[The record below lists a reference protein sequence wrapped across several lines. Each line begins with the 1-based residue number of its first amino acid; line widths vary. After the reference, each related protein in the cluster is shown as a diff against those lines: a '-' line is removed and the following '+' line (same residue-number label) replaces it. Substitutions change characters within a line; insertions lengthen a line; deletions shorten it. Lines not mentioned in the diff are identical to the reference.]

1 MEEKTY
7 ETLKEF
13 ERNSSYLVS
22 FDTITLDFYNRFKKI
37 MINIGSDQVVQR
49 YVRALHSLSL
59 EQNKEDKIKKD
70 LSLINTLIE
79 KNKEFKKIIFSPLV
93 TPKKHQEILKLVSKI
108 LKMDQ
113 VTENFLFLLAFNK
126 RLILLEKILE
136 FYNEM
141 SSKDK
146 DIIKIDIILPNRI
159 LKKDIAA
166 IQNKLKSGV
175 KKKSEINFIEDK
187 NIISGFIVKLG
198 STMIDFSIKSKLDKI
213 INSLR

>member
-1 MEEKTY
+1 
-7 ETLKEF
+7 
-13 ERNSSYLVS
+13 
-22 FDTITLDFYNRFKKI
+22 

-136 FYNEM
+136 FYNEI

-146 DIIKIDIILPNRI
+146 DTIKIDIILPNRI
-159 LKKDIAA
+159 LKEDISA
-166 IQNKLKSGV
+166 IQNKLKSEV
-175 KKKSEINFIEDK
+175 RKKTKINFIEDK
-187 NIISGFIVKLG
+187 NIISGFIIKLG
-198 STMIDFSIKSKLDKI
+198 STMVDFSMKSKLDKI
-213 INSLR
+213 TNSLR

>member
-1 MEEKTY
+1 
-7 ETLKEF
+7 
-13 ERNSSYLVS
+13 
-22 FDTITLDFYNRFKKI
+22 

-93 TPKKHQEILKLVSKI
+93 TPKKHQEILKIISNT

-113 VTENFLFLLAFNK
+113 ITENFLFLLAFNK
-126 RLILLEKILE
+126 RLILLDKIIG
-136 FYNEM
+136 FYNEI
-141 SSKDK
+141 SSESKDTV
-146 DIIKIDIILPNRI
+146 KIDLILPNKI
-159 LKKDIAA
+159 SKKDISD
-166 IQNKLKSGV
+166 IKNKLKSDV
-175 KKKSEINFIEDK
+175 KKKTKINFIEDK

>member
-1 MEEKTY
+1 
-7 ETLKEF
+7 
-13 ERNSSYLVS
+13 
-22 FDTITLDFYNRFKKI
+22 

-79 KNKEFKKIIFSPLV
+79 KNKKFKKIIFSPLV

-136 FYNEM
+136 FY
-141 SSKDK
+141 K
-146 DIIKIDIILPNRI
+146 
-159 LKKDIAA
+159 
-166 IQNKLKSGV
+166 
-175 KKKSEINFIEDK
+175 
-187 NIISGFIVKLG
+187 
-198 STMIDFSIKSKLDKI
+198 
-213 INSLR
+213 